1 MVAPI
6 GEGGRGCNRGVRIAT
21 GVADC
26 VPPDRVYITVMV
38 SGRINSPASIRI
50 ASDVVRAFG
59 GSWEAVERASTVDAD
74 GVHVI
79 RRSDIERARRGETVD
94 RR

>member
-6 GEGGRGCNRGVRIAT
+6 GEGGRGCNRKARIAT
-21 GVADC
+21 GPVC
-26 VPPDRVYITVMV
+26 FPPDRVYIASMAT
-38 SGRINSPASIRI
+38 GRINSPASIRT

-59 GSWEAVERASTVDAD
+59 GSWEAVERASAVNAD

-79 RRSDIERARRGETVD
+79 RRSDIERARRGETVV